1 LLLFK
6 GLSIHTVFIY
16 IPLLSGIDRA
26 AHGRILT
33 ELAQLVDEAK
43 MRPLIDEHTFALRD
57 VAAAHQFLE
66 SGRALGKVVLV
77 NDWWVN
83 PQLHS

>member
-1 LLLFK
+1 M
-6 GLSIHTVFIY
+6 S
-16 IPLLSGIDRA
+16 RA
-26 AHGRILT
+26 THGRILT
-33 ELAQLVDEAK
+33 ELARLVEEGK

-77 NDWWVN
+77 DD
-83 PQLHS
+83 